1 MKDPS
6 RTARDV
12 IARSSAEATA
22 RSAFCHSL
30 VVSAG
35 LLAAGCGQLSPPG
48 EALNTP
54 LNSTPTTVPP
64 AASSS
69 AAGWDGAYAGKGFL
83 ERDPGGTCETEMP
96 VYGMRVAGTRVTF
109 GSFSGTIG
117 PDGSIDNGVRP
128 DEDHR
133 QFHWKPVQWPGI
145 AALPWLHLPTATQ
158 QDGIASRAFGSPSG
172 FPRTRA
178 TSSEPEPEPNQRPVR
193 RDVDGAPE
201 WAGTVA
207 AAA

>member
-1 MKDPS
+1 MPGVAMKDPS
-6 RTARDV
+6 RTATDV
-12 IARSSAEATA
+12 IARSSAGATA

-35 LLAAGCGQLSPPG
+35 LLAAGCGQLSPRG

-64 AASSS
+64 GASSS

-109 GSFSGTIG
+109 GSFSGAIG
-117 PDGSIDNGVRP
+117 PDGSIDMVYG
-128 DEDHR
+128 
-133 QFHWKPVQWPGI
+133 
-145 AALPWLHLPTATQ
+145 
-158 QDGIASRAFGSPSG
+158 
-172 FPRTRA
+172 RTRIIGNFGG
-178 TSSEPEPEPNQRPVR
+178 NQFNGQVSQPFPGCTYRLQLSR
-193 RDVDGAPE
+193 TG
-201 WAGTVA
+201 
-207 AAA
+207 